1 MSLTK
6 KRNSTKIK
14 RNYWKEEEENLLKQ
28 WSDKAQCYQW
38 MHNRSRQIY
47 QRKNALYTIP
57 VIIIS
62 TLTGTANFA
71 QDRFSDSIKEYVV
84 MTIGSLSIIA
94 GIITTIFQ
102 FLKISE
108 INEGHRVALLSWGKF
123 HRNLQSELTR
133 HPLDRTE
140 ASILIK
146 MSQEEYDRLVEI
158 SPFIPEKV
166 LKEFN
171 NKFKKTQDLIK
182 PEIGNVINSTG
193 VYIMNKDEREKMINE
208 INQSTISTNNQL
220 VQKQK
225 KQASKVEKFKNSFYS
240 LNNRYPTKEEINKN
254 MKFINE
260 ANYSS
265 DESSNN
271 SIDLEIGIKSDPL
284 SNENLKV
291 FENSE
296 SMRHNSLEQGHFIE
310 ENEFEAVE
318 DIELNREC
326 REETITLNLGD
337 TVETNDSIE
346 TNGSNETNDSIETN
360 GSNETN
366 DSGSIESGV

>member
-346 TNGSNETNDSIETN
+346 TNGSNETNDS
-360 GSNETN
+360 
-366 DSGSIESGV
+366 GSIESGV